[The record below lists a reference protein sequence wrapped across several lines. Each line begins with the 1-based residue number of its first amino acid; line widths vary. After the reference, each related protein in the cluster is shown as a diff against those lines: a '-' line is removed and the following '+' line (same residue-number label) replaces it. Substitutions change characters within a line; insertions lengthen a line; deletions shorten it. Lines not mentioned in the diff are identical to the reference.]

1 MSAQTYQSLID
12 QISKM
17 SVKELAEA
25 VKALEEHFGVKAAVG
40 GAAAPAAAAAPTAEA
55 KSSFTVK
62 LEAAGDKKI
71 EVIKALRAAVP
82 TLSLT
87 DAKKAV
93 EEAPSVIGNDVPSEE
108 AKKMKAALEAA
119 GAKVSL
125 S

>member
-1 MSAQTYQSLID
+1 MSTQAYQSLID

-17 SVKELAEA
+17 SVKELAEL

-40 GAAAPAAAAAPTAEA
+40 AAPAAAAAAPAEQA
-55 KSSFTVK
+55 KSAFSVK

-71 EVIKALRAAVP
+71 EVIKALRAAIP

-93 EEAPSVIGNDVPSEE
+93 EEAPSVIGTDVPTEE
-108 AKKMKAALEAA
+108 AKKIKAALEAA